1 MGESFN
7 GQRAHTGLVLELSH
21 VSLPATALDT
31 CRTEEKMGNEALL
44 FHLICLVALQ
54 GFFNLFFDLVSHMID
69 MQLILLG

>member
-1 MGESFN
+1 
-7 GQRAHTGLVLELSH
+7 
-21 VSLPATALDT
+21 
-31 CRTEEKMGNEALL
+31 MGNEALL